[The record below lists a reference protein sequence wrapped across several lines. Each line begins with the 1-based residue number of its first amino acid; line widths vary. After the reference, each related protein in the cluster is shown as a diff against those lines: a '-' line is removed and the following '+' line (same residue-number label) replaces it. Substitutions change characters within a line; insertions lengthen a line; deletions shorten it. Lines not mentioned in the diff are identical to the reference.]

1 MKPLQSICENDYPS
15 VDESLGLFRL
25 SHSRGNDPTASI
37 DESVALLS
45 GMVTRMERI
54 LAEMEKLKD
63 FQKAIEE
70 LKAIIEQQQQ
80 LLDKTKKE
88 QKKQFLKKQL
98 GF

>member
-1 MKPLQSICENDYPS
+1 MKPLQSIGENDYPTI
-15 VDESLGLFRL
+15 DESLGLFRL
-25 SHSRGNDPTASI
+25 NNERGNDPTGSI
-37 DESVALLS
+37 DQSVELLS
-45 GMVTRMERI
+45 SMISRMERI

-63 FQKAIEE
+63 FQKAVEE
-70 LKAIIEQQQQ
+70 LKAIIEQQRA